1 MMKNNISFFIPA
13 FNCEATLR
21 ESVESIME
29 GNFSEGD
36 ELIIVNDGSTDRTET
51 VMDEVSKKYPNR
63 IRILKHPRNK
73 GGGAARNTAVEHAKH
88 DLLFCLDAD
97 NILVP
102 GSIPRLKEFMLQSG
116 ADAASFHEVHYF
128 IGTKNH
134 VANKWTYKLGGFTLA
149 DLLSSHLNP
158 GCSGNYM
165 FTKES
170 WLRAGGYPE
179 CSGALDTWGFAFNQ
193 LATGTKMVV
202 MPHSFYYHRQ
212 GIESYW
218 IRESRKGKTSLTAL
232 QLLIPHL
239 DLISESDVDYIFS
252 PAGRNVWFQNL
263 DSRPI
268 RLKGANPTT
277 FQPVK
282 QPMHEKTVSR
292 QTQVFTGGG
301 FHAAFSYPREGFGK
315 IIWSQKMTK

>member
-13 FNCEATLR
+13 FNCEATLQ

-51 VMDEVSKKYPNR
+51 IMNEVSEKYPNS
-63 IRILKHPRNK
+63 IRMIKHPRNK

-97 NILVP
+97 NILVS
-102 GSIPRLKEFMLQSG
+102 GSILRLREFMLQEE

-128 IGTKNH
+128 IGSKNH
-134 VANKWTYKLGGFTLA
+134 VVNKWTYKLGVFTLA
-149 DLLSSHLNP
+149 DQLSTHQNP
-158 GCSGNYM
+158 GCSGNYL

-179 CSGALDTWGFAFNQ
+179 YAGALDTWGFAFNQ
-193 LATGTKMVV
+193 LATGTKLVV
-202 MPHSFYYHRQ
+202 MPHSFYYHRT

-218 IRESRKGKTSLTAL
+218 IRESRKGKISRTAI

-252 PAGRNVWFQNL
+252 PAGRNGWFQNL

-268 RLKGANPTT
+268 RLKGENPETH
-277 FQPVK
+277 QPVNHH
-282 QPMHEKTVSR
+282 MSNKTEPNKSP
-292 QTQVFTGGG
+292 VFTNRG
-301 FHAAFSYPREGFGK
+301 FSAAYSYPHEDFGK
-315 IIWSQKMTK
+315 IVWSQKLI

>member
-1 MMKNNISFFIPA
+1 MKNNISFFIPA
-13 FNCEATLR
+13 FNCEATLQ

-36 ELIIVNDGSTDRTET
+36 EIIIVNDGSTDRTET
-51 VMDEVSKKYPNR
+51 IMNEVSEKYLNS
-63 IRILKHPRNK
+63 IRMIKHPRNK

-102 GSIPRLKEFMLQSG
+102 GSIPRLKECMLHAG
-116 ADAASFHEVHYF
+116 MDAASFHEVHYF
-128 IGTKNH
+128 IGSKNH
-134 VANKWTYKLGGFTLA
+134 VVNKWTYKLGTVTLA
-149 DLLSSHLNP
+149 DLLSTHLHP
-158 GCSGNYM
+158 GSSGNYM

-170 WLRAGGYPE
+170 WQRAGGYPE
-179 CSGALDTWGFAFNQ
+179 YSGALDTWGFALNQ
-193 LATGTKMVV
+193 LATGSKIAV
-202 MPHSFYYHRQ
+202 MPNSFYYHRQ

-218 IRESRKGKTSLTAL
+218 IRESRKGKISLTAI

-239 DLISESDVDYIFS
+239 DLISVSDVDYIFS

-268 RLKGANPTT
+268 RLKGAETT
-277 FQPVK
+277 YQPIHHQK
-282 QPMHEKTVSR
+282 SD
-292 QTQVFTGGG
+292 QTEAKKIPPSGG
-301 FHAAFSYPREGFGK
+301 FRTAFSYYHEGYGK
-315 IIWSQKMTK
+315 VVWSQKITRR